1 MNAAMPV
8 LENSLTGK
16 LQIGFALA
24 VSWDLLAAIAA
35 KILIRKD
42 NKNVDHHSL
51 TSDRYLV
58 RHQFPKPDPVDNPH
72 ALNYI
77 S

>member
-1 MNAAMPV
+1 MPV
-8 LENSLTGK
+8 IILRRNLQLGFAIAVSYNSLP
-16 LQIGFALA
+16 
-24 VSWDLLAAIAA
+24 AIAG
-35 KILIRKD
+35 KILRWKGHE
-42 NKNVDHHSL
+42 NVDHHSL